1 MCSARERCTK
11 EEMDYR
17 AMSDFEDGPDAKC
30 PKCGLRFVM
39 NDGVPCECFT
49 PDIHNLEIDEDEED
63 K

>member
-1 MCSARERCTK
+1 
-11 EEMDYR
+11 MDYR